1 MDKFMKGV
9 KDLEDGV
16 YEEKTIFHPQCF
28 GLGEMTGY
36 SFAALCVFTGLCRSQ
51 SALEVAT
58 WAHKYSKANYD
69 REIGR
74 MLSEIGE
81 KEGRE
86 ELLKYKEKD
95 YYKGK
100 ATDGIKW
107 YSLYKCLAQL
117 LLEQRH
123 QDGENVLCAVGRDK
137 EQPDIFA
144 YGQDLYTI
152 RQGRSWMKSWGGIP
166 GGKHWEDFIGQRT
179 RQRKSRRE
187 RLMRNESIL
196 PAYIRLQ
203 EDVPTVP
210 QTVV

>member
-1 MDKFMKGV
+1 
-9 KDLEDGV
+9 
-16 YEEKTIFHPQCF
+16 
-28 GLGEMTGY
+28 
-36 SFAALCVFTGLCRSQ
+36 
-51 SALEVAT
+51 VAT
-58 WAHKYSKANYD
+58 WAHKYKNANYD

-166 GGKHWEDFIGQRT
+166 GGKHWEDFTGQRT
-179 RQRKSRRE
+179 RQRKARRE

-196 PAYIRLQ
+196 PSYIRLQ
-203 EDVPTVP
+203 EDVPAAP